1 MIAILRNSHCNL
13 TRYKKCSYVKYM
25 KNKKGK
31 KKLFDATEF
40 ISKSQNF
47 NSEETQENT
56 AKKISL
62 FLS

>member
-1 MIAILRNSHCNL
+1 MLLEKLYCQV
-13 TRYKKCSYVKYM
+13 YEKQ
-25 KNKKGK
+25 KGK
-31 KKLFDATEF
+31 KKIFDATEF
-40 ISKSQNF
+40 TSKSQNF

>member
-1 MIAILRNSHCNL
+1 
-13 TRYKKCSYVKYM
+13 M

-31 KKLFDATEF
+31 KKIFDATEF
-40 ISKSQNF
+40 TSKSQNF